1 MTLGKASL
9 KTTVSLSGAVAP
21 MTEPFGLTEFTRSE
35 RSELFSAH
43 LFQLN
48 TTSLASRLRP
58 LSGGRGSEPRFL
70 RILKVSVRRSG
81 ENSHDSA
88 ASPLTSPLDGALTPG
103 CTRNRRL

>member
-9 KTTVSLSGAVAP
+9 NTTVSLSGAVAP
-21 MTEPFGLTEFTRSE
+21 ITEPLGFTELTRSE

-43 LFQLN
+43 LFQLKA
-48 TTSLASRLRP
+48 TSSAVRLRP

-81 ENSHDSA
+81 ENSQLSA
-88 ASPLTSPLDGALTPG
+88 VSPETSPLDGPLIPG
-103 CTRNRRL
+103 